1 MSKEEQ
7 RRADRVLEA
16 LDRYEAPLL
25 RYATRLTGNSELA
38 RDIVQDT
45 FLKLCT
51 AEWDQIEAYLAPWL
65 YRVCR
70 NRALDVLKKE
80 NRMQALAEGQAESRP
95 DTKPAPGAVAEGHE
109 TEALVHAVLA
119 GLPAKNQEIFR
130 LKFQNE
136 LSYQEISEVTGHD
149 LNNIR
154 YVIHTTLKTLR
165 QQLQGRL
172 NPAVG
177 Q

>member
-1 MSKEEQ
+1 MSNEEQ
-7 RRADRVLEA
+7 GRADRVREA

-25 RYATRLTGNSELA
+25 RYATRLTGNGELA

-51 AEWDQIEAYLAPWL
+51 ADWAKIEAHLAPWL

-70 NRALDVLKKE
+70 NRAFDVLKKE

-95 DTKPAPGAVAEGHE
+95 DTKPAPGTVAEGHE
-109 TEALVHAVLA
+109 AEALVHAVLA
-119 GLPAKNQEIFR
+119 RLPEKNQEIFR
-130 LKFQNE
+130 LKFQHE
-136 LSYQEISEVTGHD
+136 LSYKEISAVTGHD
-149 LNNIR
+149 VNNIR

-172 NPAVG
+172 DPALG

>member
-1 MSKEEQ
+1 
-7 RRADRVLEA
+7 
-16 LDRYEAPLL
+16 
-25 RYATRLTGNSELA
+25 
-38 RDIVQDT
+38 
-45 FLKLCT
+45 
-51 AEWDQIEAYLAPWL
+51 
-65 YRVCR
+65 
-70 NRALDVLKKE
+70 
-80 NRMQALAEGQAESRP
+80 MQALAEGQAESRP